1 VRPLGQGSREMKTK
15 GKISSWNEGKGFG
28 FITPNEG
35 GKQIF
40 VHIKAFNNRKKI
52 PAINQ
57 VVTFTLSTDKQ
68 GRPCAEKVTRAGEVL
83 SKKTKKGNR
92 SFALFV
98 PVIFAVFV
106 GVSASTNNIEFL
118 IFPFYLVIS
127 LFTFILYAI
136 DKSAAKKGSWRT
148 QESTL
153 HLFSL
158 AGGWPGAMIAQK
170 TLRHKS
176 IKQPF
181 RAVFWV
187 TVMLNT
193 GVLFWLHTSEGGAVL
208 SSILKSEV
216 FIPIRVFAESLH

>member
-1 VRPLGQGSREMKTK
+1 MKIK
-15 GKISSWNEGKGFG
+15 GKITSWNEGKGFG

-35 GKQIF
+35 DKQIF

-68 GRPCAEKVTRAGEVL
+68 GRACAEKVTRAGEVL
-83 SKKTKKGNR
+83 SKKTKKGSS
-92 SFALFV
+92 SFAVFV
-98 PVIFAVFV
+98 PIIFTVFV
-106 GVSASTNNIEFL
+106 GVSALTNNIEFL
-118 IFPFYLVIS
+118 IFPFYLAIS
-127 LFTFILYAI
+127 LFTFILYAV
-136 DKSAAKKGSWRT
+136 DKSAAKKGAWRT

-187 TVMLNT
+187 TVLLNM
-193 GVLFWLHTSEGGAVL
+193 GVLFWLHTSDGGAVL

-216 FIPIRVFAESLH
+216 FIPIRIFSESFH